1 MPREFSRASRMAA
14 QVHREL
20 ADLFERGVGDPR
32 LRAATVSRVE
42 VSKDLARAI
51 VYLEV
56 HAPQHGEE
64 TMSAAVKARGFLRR
78 ELAHR
83 IRARAL
89 PELKFAWDREL
100 ERVNRVLALIDSTG
114 SSGTRE
120 FPSETAPTQKQ
131 EDE

>member
-32 LRAATVSRVE
+32 LKAATISRVE
-42 VSKDLARAI
+42 ITKDLTRAR

-56 HAPQHGEE
+56 QGGQHVEGTLE
-64 TMSAAVKARGFLRR
+64 AAVKARGFLRH

-83 IRARAL
+83 IRTRAL
-89 PELKFAWDREL
+89 PELTFAWDPEL
-100 ERVNRVLALIDSTG
+100 DRMNRVLALIESTA
-114 SSGTRE
+114 SQQARE
-120 FPSETAPTQKQ
+120 FSPGPSPKQ
-131 EDE
+131 EEDE